1 MEDMEQQV
9 EPQEISED
17 VADTETGESAEEVV
31 LVEAV
36 DSETTP
42 EPIPKKKSKG
52 SFWKGT
58 LCGALFALVLCA
70 IVLVASGV
78 FEKGKEEQQ
87 NSFIQDFLNSE
98 GLVTTETESKLK
110 NIRSIIDEIYLYS
123 DEIDEE
129 LLQENI
135 VRGYVEGLEE
145 PYTVYYNEEETTA
158 LFESTSGTFGG
169 IGVVIMQDR
178 TTGLATFTTIY
189 DDCPGKKAGFKS
201 GDIVYKV
208 NGEDVSGMDL
218 DSIVTRI
225 RGEVGTDVEITVLRG
240 ETGEEYTGVATR
252 ALIENNTVE
261 YEMKDDKLGYIQL
274 TAFETVTYDQFKE
287 ALEDLTKQGMKGLIV
302 DLRNNTGGNLDT
314 VCEILDLIL
323 PKGTI
328 VSIKD
333 KNGNGQTFSS
343 DDKNKLD
350 VPLVVL
356 TNGYSA
362 SASEIFAGA
371 VQDYEIGKLVGTKTY
386 GKGIVQNIYSLGDGT
401 SLKVTSSE
409 YFTPNGRNIHE
420 KGIEPDVEIEY
431 VYDEVNPDKD
441 NQLDKAIEVLKGM

>member
-1 MEDMEQQV
+1 MEDMEQKL
-9 EPQEISED
+9 ETQET
-17 VADTETGESAEEVV
+17 VEEVSE
-31 LVEAV
+31 VEAV
-36 DSETTP
+36 EAVEENVASEEIETVPAST
-42 EPIPKKKSKG
+42 PKKKGHKN
-52 SFWKGT
+52 FWKGV
-58 LCGALFALVLCA
+58 LCGALFSMAVCA
-70 IVLVASGV
+70 VVLVATGV
-78 FEKGKEEQQ
+78 LKKDGKQGT
-87 NSFIQDFLNSE
+87 NSFIEDFVNSS
-98 GLVTTETESKLK
+98 GLVTPETQSKLR

-123 DEIDEE
+123 DKIDEK

-135 VRGYVEGLEE
+135 VRGYVAGLKE

-225 RGEVGTDVEITVLRG
+225 RGEVGTEVEITVLRG

-252 ALIENNTVE
+252 ALIENDTVE
-261 YEMKDDKLGYIQL
+261 YEMKDGKLGYIQL
-274 TAFETVTYDQFKE
+274 TAFESVTYEQFKE

-333 KNGNGQTFSS
+333 KNGNGQAFSS
-343 DDKNKLD
+343 DDTNKLE

-371 VQDYEIGKLVGTKTY
+371 VQDYQIGRLVGTKTY

-401 SLKVTSSE
+401 SLKITSSE

-431 VYDEVNPDKD
+431 QYDEANPDKD
-441 NQLDKAIEVLKGM
+441 NQLEKAIEVLKGM

>member
-1 MEDMEQQV
+1 MGDMEQQL
-9 EPQEISED
+9 ETQE
-17 VADTETGESAEEVV
+17 TAEEVKEVTEDVV
-31 LVEAV
+31 LAEETPVEVVVEDA
-36 DSETTP
+36 
-42 EPIPKKKSKG
+42 PKKKKIKN
-52 SFWKGT
+52 FWKGAI
-58 LCGALFALVLCA
+58 CGALFTLVLCA
-70 IVLVASGV
+70 IVLVATGV
-78 FEKGKEEQQ
+78 FKKEEQQ
-87 NSFIQDFLNSE
+87 GTNSFIEDFVNSS
-98 GLVTTETESKLK
+98 GLVTPDTQAKLR

-123 DEIDEE
+123 DKIDEE

-135 VRGYVEGLEE
+135 VRGYVAGLQE

-252 ALIENNTVE
+252 ALIENDTVE
-261 YEMKDDKLGYIQL
+261 YEMKDDKVGYIQL
-274 TAFETVTYDQFKE
+274 TAFESVTFDQFKE
-287 ALEDLTKQGMKGLIV
+287 ALEDLTKQGMTGLVV

-323 PKGTI
+323 PEGTI

-343 DDKNKLD
+343 DDKNKLE

-386 GKGIVQNIYSLGDGT
+386 GKGIVQNIYNLGDGT
-401 SLKVTSSE
+401 SLKITSSE

-420 KGIEPDVEIEY
+420 KGIEPDVVIEY
-431 VYDEVNPDKD
+431 EYDEANPDKD

>member
-1 MEDMEQQV
+1 MEEFDFL
-9 EPQEISED
+9 
-17 VADTETGESAEEVV
+17 EEMQ
-31 LVEAV
+31 
-36 DSETTP
+36 P
-42 EPIPKKKSKG
+42 PKRKKRKNTFLKG
-52 SFWKGT
+52 A
-58 LCGALFALVLCA
+58 LCGAFFTLVVCG
-70 IVLVASGV
+70 IVAVASGA
-78 FEKGKEEQQ
+78 FKNNNKGSDSLVADATVDK
-87 NSFIQDFLNSE
+87 LE
-98 GLVTTETESKLK
+98 G
-110 NIRSIIDEIYLYS
+110 IREIIDQIYLYS
-123 DEIDEE
+123 DEIDEKA
-129 LLQENI
+129 LQEYLI
-135 VRGYVEGLEE
+135 RGYVAGLKE

-169 IGVVIMQDR
+169 IGVAIMQDR

-189 DDCPGKKAGFKS
+189 KDCPGEKAGFKT

-240 ETGEEYTGVATR
+240 DNMEEYTGKATR
-252 ALIENNTVE
+252 ALIENTTVN
-261 YEMKDDKLGYIQL
+261 YEMKDGKIGYLQL
-274 TAFETVTYDQFKE
+274 TGFEETSYAQFEK
-287 ALEDLTKQGMKGLIV
+287 ALSDLTGQGMKGLIV
-302 DLRNNTGGNLDT
+302 DLRNNTGGNLST

-333 KNGNGQTFSS
+333 KNGNGQTYSS
-343 DDKNKLD
+343 DDERKLD
-350 VPLVVL
+350 IPLVVL

-371 VQDYEIGKLVGTKTY
+371 VQDYKIGTLVGTKTY

-401 SLKVTSSE
+401 SLKITSSE

-420 KGIEPDVEIEY
+420 IGIEPDVEIEY
-431 VYDEVNPDKD
+431 VYDETNPNSD
-441 NQLDKAIEVLKGM
+441 NQLEKAMEIMKGLK

>member
-1 MEDMEQQV
+1 MEDMEQKLESQEIADEVVETETV
-9 EPQEISED
+9 EPTPKKKRVRNFWKGAFCGTLFSM
-17 VADTETGESAEEVV
+17 VVCAVV
-31 LVEAV
+31 LVA
-36 DSETTP
+36 T
-42 EPIPKKKSKG
+42 
-52 SFWKGT
+52 
-58 LCGALFALVLCA
+58 
-70 IVLVASGV
+70 GV
-78 FEKGKEEQQ
+78 FEKEDKS
-87 NSFIQDFLNSE
+87 NFIQDFLNSE
-98 GLVTTETESKLK
+98 GLVTAETEAKLK

-123 DEIDEE
+123 DEIDEK

-135 VRGYVEGLEE
+135 IRGYVAGLNE
-145 PYTVYYNEEETTA
+145 PYTVYYNEAETTA

-169 IGVVIMQDR
+169 IGVAIMQDR

-189 DDCPGKKAGFKS
+189 EDCPGEAAGFKS

-225 RGEVGTDVEITVLRG
+225 RGEVGMEVEITVLRG
-240 ETGEEYTGVATR
+240 DTGEEYTGVATR
-252 ALIENNTVE
+252 ALIENDTVE
-261 YEMKDDKLGYIQL
+261 YEMKDGKLGYIQL
-274 TAFETVTYDQFKE
+274 TAFESVTYEQFEE
-287 ALEDLTKQGMKGLIV
+287 ALKDLTSQGMKGLIV

-343 DDKNKLD
+343 DNTHKLE

-371 VQDYEIGKLVGTKTY
+371 VQDYEIGTLVGTKTY

-420 KGIEPDVEIEY
+420 KGIEPDVEVEY
-431 VYDEVNPDKD
+431 QYDEANPDKD
-441 NQLDKAIEVLKGM
+441 NQLEKAIEVLNSKK

>member
-1 MEDMEQQV
+1 MEDMEQKL
-9 EPQEISED
+9 ETQET
-17 VADTETGESAEEVV
+17 VEEVSE
-31 LVEAV
+31 VEAV
-36 DSETTP
+36 EAVEENVASEEIETVPAST
-42 EPIPKKKSKG
+42 PKKKGHKN
-52 SFWKGT
+52 FWKGV
-58 LCGALFALVLCA
+58 LCGALFSMAVCA
-70 IVLVASGV
+70 VVLVATGV
-78 FEKGKEEQQ
+78 LKKDGKQGT
-87 NSFIQDFLNSE
+87 NSFIEDFVNSS
-98 GLVTTETESKLK
+98 GLVTPETQSKLR

-123 DEIDEE
+123 DKIDEK

-135 VRGYVEGLEE
+135 VRGYVAGLKE

-225 RGEVGTDVEITVLRG
+225 RGEVGTEVEITVLRG

-252 ALIENNTVE
+252 ALIENDTVE
-261 YEMKDDKLGYIQL
+261 YEMKDGKLGYIQL
-274 TAFETVTYDQFKE
+274 TAFESVTYEQFKE

-333 KNGNGQTFSS
+333 KNGNGQAFSS
-343 DDKNKLD
+343 DDTNKLE

-371 VQDYEIGKLVGTKTY
+371 VQDYQIGKLVGTKTY

-401 SLKVTSSE
+401 SLKITSSE

-431 VYDEVNPDKD
+431 QYDEANPDKD
-441 NQLDKAIEVLKGM
+441 NQLEKAIEVLKGM